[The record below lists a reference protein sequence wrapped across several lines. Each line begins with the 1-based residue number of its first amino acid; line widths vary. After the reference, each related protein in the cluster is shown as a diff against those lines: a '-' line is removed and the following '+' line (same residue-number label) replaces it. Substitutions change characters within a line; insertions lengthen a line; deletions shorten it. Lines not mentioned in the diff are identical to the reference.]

1 MGRFLVSTPKV
12 VVVPKNKSFPF
23 HAFRFTFYLLS
34 LCANI
39 NKEKL
44 LDVML
49 SRRVLR
55 TKVVKAVYAH
65 LQCEGA
71 TPAASEKNL
80 ILSID
85 RAYDLYFHLL
95 ALVPEI
101 AEYAAERIR
110 IGENKKLPTY
120 DDLHPNR
127 KFVEN
132 RVVVRLAEDENLQ
145 AELKRRKL
153 SWKNHRDLIVAL
165 YNALIRQPFYLK
177 YMASDERSLR
187 EDAQLVSD
195 IYMTMLE
202 EFEPLES
209 VLEEQSALWN
219 DDLGFILTMVSRTIL
234 SIRESHEEIKF
245 LPQFKSD
252 EDLDYAKSLLRNSIA
267 GYDRISLLLDNSLSN
282 WDIERVALM
291 DQIILVTAIV
301 EAENFPSIPVRVT
314 MNEYIDIAKCYS
326 TNSSGSFINGVLDRI
341 IVRLTEE
348 GKIVKSGKGLL

>member
-1 MGRFLVSTPKV
+1 
-12 VVVPKNKSFPF
+12 
-23 HAFRFTFYLLS
+23 
-34 LCANI
+34 
-39 NKEKL
+39 
-44 LDVML
+44 ML

-65 LQCEGA
+65 TQCEGL

-80 ILSID
+80 VASID
-85 RAYDLYFHLL
+85 KAYDLYFHLL

-132 RVVVRLAEDENLQ
+132 KVIARLNEDEELQ
-145 AELKRRKL
+145 AQLKARKL
-153 SWKNHRDLIVAL
+153 SWANHRDLIVAL
-165 YNALIRQPFYLK
+165 YNALVRQPFYMK
-177 YMASDERSLR
+177 YMASDECSFR

-202 EFEPLES
+202 EFEPLDR
-209 VLEEQSALWN
+209 VLEEQSILWN
-219 DDLGFILTMVSRTIL
+219 DDLGFLLTMVSRTIL
-234 SIRESHEEIKF
+234 SMREAHEAVK
-245 LPQFKSD
+245 LMPQFKSE
-252 EDLDYAKSLLRNSIA
+252 EDLDFAKSLLRNAIA
-267 GYDRISLLLDNSLSN
+267 GFERISLLLDNSMKN

-291 DQIILVTAIV
+291 DQIILVTAIA

-326 TNSSGSFINGVLDRI
+326 TDSSGGFINGLLDRI
-341 IVRLTEE
+341 IARLTDE

>member
-1 MGRFLVSTPKV
+1 
-12 VVVPKNKSFPF
+12 
-23 HAFRFTFYLLS
+23 
-34 LCANI
+34 
-39 NKEKL
+39 
-44 LDVML
+44 ML

-65 LQCEGA
+65 MQCEGL
-71 TPAASEKNL
+71 TPVASEKNL
-80 ILSID
+80 VLSID

-127 KFVEN
+127 KFVQN
-132 RVVVRLAEDENLQ
+132 KVIVRLAEDELLQ
-145 AELKRRKL
+145 AELKKRKL
-153 SWKNHRDLIVAL
+153 SWANNRDLIVAL
-165 YNALIRQPFYLK
+165 YNALVRQPFYQK
-177 YMASDERSLR
+177 YMLSEQRSFR

-202 EFEPLES
+202 EFEPLENA
-209 VLEEQSALWN
+209 LEEQSVLWN
-219 DDLGFILTMVSRTIL
+219 DDLGFLLTMVSRTIL
-234 SIRESHEEIKF
+234 SMRENHETIK
-245 LPQFKSD
+245 LMPQFKSD
-252 EDLDYAKSLLRNSIA
+252 EDLDYAKSLLRYTIA
-267 GYDRISLLLDNSLSN
+267 GYDRISMLIDNTMNN

-291 DQIILVTAIV
+291 DQIILVTAIA

-326 TNSSGSFINGVLDRI
+326 TESSGSFINGLLDKI
-341 IVRLTEE
+341 ISQLTED

>member
-1 MGRFLVSTPKV
+1 
-12 VVVPKNKSFPF
+12 
-23 HAFRFTFYLLS
+23 
-34 LCANI
+34 
-39 NKEKL
+39 
-44 LDVML
+44 ML

-65 LQCEGA
+65 TQCEGL
-71 TPAASEKNL
+71 TPVASEKNL
-80 ILSID
+80 VLSID

-132 RVVVRLAEDENLQ
+132 KVIARLNEDENLQ
-145 AELKRRKL
+145 AELKARKL
-153 SWKNHRDLIVAL
+153 SWANHRDLIVAL
-165 YNALIRQPFYLK
+165 YNALIRQPFYQK
-177 YMASDERSLR
+177 YMLSEERSFR

-202 EFEPLES
+202 EFEPLDR
-209 VLEEQSALWN
+209 VLEEQSILWN
-219 DDLGFILTMVSRTIL
+219 DDLGFLLTMVSRTIL
-234 SIRESHEEIKF
+234 SMREHHEAIK
-245 LPQFKSD
+245 LMPQFKSE
-252 EDLDYAKSLLRNSIA
+252 EDLDYAKALLRNAIA
-267 GYDRISLLLDNSLSN
+267 GFERISLLLDNSMQN

-291 DQIILVTAIV
+291 DQIILVTAIA

-326 TNSSGSFINGVLDRI
+326 TDSSGSFINGLLDKI
-341 IVRLTEE
+341 ISRLTDE

>member
-1 MGRFLVSTPKV
+1 
-12 VVVPKNKSFPF
+12 
-23 HAFRFTFYLLS
+23 
-34 LCANI
+34 
-39 NKEKL
+39 
-44 LDVML
+44 ML

-65 LQCEGA
+65 TQCEDM
-71 TPAASEKNL
+71 TPVASEKNL
-80 ILSID
+80 VLSID

-127 KFVEN
+127 KFIEN
-132 RVVVRLAEDENLQ
+132 KVVARLAEDEGLQ
-145 AELKRRKL
+145 AELKSRKL
-153 SWKNHRDLIVAL
+153 SWANHRDLIVAL
-165 YNALIRQPFYLK
+165 YNALIRQTFYQK
-177 YMASDERSLR
+177 YMQSEERSFR
-187 EDAQLVSD
+187 QDAQLVSD
-195 IYMTMLE
+195 IYMTRLE

-209 VLEEQSALWN
+209 ALEEQSVLWN
-219 DDLGFILTMVSRTIL
+219 DDLGFLLTMVSRTIL
-234 SIRESHEEIKF
+234 SMRESHEAIKM
-245 LPQFKSD
+245 LPQFKSED
-252 EDLDYAKSLLRNSIA
+252 DLDYAKSLLRNSIA
-267 GYDRISLLLDNSLSN
+267 SYDRISLLLDNAMNN

-291 DQIILVTAIV
+291 DKIILVTAIA

-326 TNSSGSFINGVLDRI
+326 TESSGGFINGLLDKI
-341 IVRLTEE
+341 IARLTDE

>member
-1 MGRFLVSTPKV
+1 
-12 VVVPKNKSFPF
+12 
-23 HAFRFTFYLLS
+23 
-34 LCANI
+34 
-39 NKEKL
+39 
-44 LDVML
+44 ML
-49 SRRVLR
+49 SRRILR

-65 LQCEGA
+65 TQCENI
-71 TPAASEKNL
+71 TPLTSEKNL
-80 ILSID
+80 VLSID

-132 RVVVRLAEDENLQ
+132 KVVARLAEDENLQ
-145 AELKRRKL
+145 VELKNRKL
-153 SWKNHRDLIVAL
+153 SWSNHRDLIVAL
-165 YNALIRQPFYLK
+165 YNALIRQPFFQK
-177 YMASDERSLR
+177 YMLSEERSFR

-202 EFEPLES
+202 EFEPLDR
-209 VLEEQSALWN
+209 VLEEQSILWN
-219 DDLGFILTMVSRTIL
+219 DDLGFLLTMVSRTIL
-234 SIRESHEEIKF
+234 SMREKHESIK
-245 LPQFKSD
+245 LMPQFKSE
-252 EDLDYAKSLLRNSIA
+252 EDLDYAKSLLRHAIA
-267 GYDRISLLLDNSLSN
+267 SHERISLLLDNSMKN

-291 DQIILVTAIV
+291 DKLILVTAIA

-326 TNSSGSFINGVLDRI
+326 TESSGSFINGILDRI
-341 IVRLTEE
+341 ISQLTAE
-348 GKIVKSGKGLL
+348 GKIIKSGKGLL

>member
-1 MGRFLVSTPKV
+1 
-12 VVVPKNKSFPF
+12 
-23 HAFRFTFYLLS
+23 
-34 LCANI
+34 
-39 NKEKL
+39 
-44 LDVML
+44 ML

-65 LQCEGA
+65 TQCEGL

-80 ILSID
+80 VASID
-85 RAYDLYFHLL
+85 KAYDLYFHLL

-132 RVVVRLAEDENLQ
+132 KVIARLNEDEELQ
-145 AELKRRKL
+145 AQLKARKL
-153 SWKNHRDLIVAL
+153 SWANHRDLIVAL
-165 YNALIRQPFYLK
+165 YNALVRQPFYMK
-177 YMASDERSLR
+177 YMASDERTFR

-202 EFEPLES
+202 EFEPLDR
-209 VLEEQSALWN
+209 VLEEQSILWN
-219 DDLGFILTMVSRTIL
+219 DDLGFLLTMVSRTIL
-234 SIRESHEEIKF
+234 SMREAHEAIK
-245 LPQFKSD
+245 LMPQFKSE
-252 EDLDYAKSLLRNSIA
+252 EDLDYAKSLLRYTIA
-267 GYDRISLLLDNSLSN
+267 GYDRISLLLDNSMNN

-291 DQIILVTAIV
+291 DQIILVTAIA

-326 TNSSGSFINGVLDRI
+326 TDSSGGFINGLLDRI
-341 IVRLTEE
+341 IARLTDE

>member
-1 MGRFLVSTPKV
+1 
-12 VVVPKNKSFPF
+12 
-23 HAFRFTFYLLS
+23 
-34 LCANI
+34 
-39 NKEKL
+39 
-44 LDVML
+44 ML

-65 LQCEGA
+65 MQCEGL
-71 TPAASEKNL
+71 TPVASEKNL
-80 ILSID
+80 LLSID

-132 RVVVRLAEDENLQ
+132 KVIVRLAEDENLQ
-145 AELKRRKL
+145 SELKARKL

-165 YNALIRQPFYLK
+165 YNALIRQPFYQK
-177 YMASDERSLR
+177 YMLSEERSFR

-202 EFEPLES
+202 EFEPLET

-219 DDLGFILTMVSRTIL
+219 DDLGFLLTMVSRTVL
-234 SIRESHEEIKF
+234 SMREKHESVRVM
-245 LPQFKSD
+245 PQFKSE
-252 EDLDYAKSLLRNSIA
+252 EDLDYAKSLLRNAVA
-267 GYDRISLLLDNSLSN
+267 GYERISLLLDNSMSN

-291 DQIILVTAIV
+291 DKIILVTAIA
-301 EAENFPSIPVRVT
+301 EAENFPLIPVRVT

-326 TNSSGSFINGVLDRI
+326 TASSGSFINGVLDKMI
-341 IVRLTEE
+341 NQLTEE

>member
-1 MGRFLVSTPKV
+1 
-12 VVVPKNKSFPF
+12 
-23 HAFRFTFYLLS
+23 
-34 LCANI
+34 
-39 NKEKL
+39 
-44 LDVML
+44 ML

-65 LQCEGA
+65 MQCEGL
-71 TPAASEKNL
+71 TPVASEKNL
-80 ILSID
+80 VLSID

-132 RVVVRLAEDENLQ
+132 KVIIRLAEDENLQ
-145 AELKRRKL
+145 AELKNRKL
-153 SWKNHRDLIVAL
+153 SWKNYRDLIVAL
-165 YNALIRQPFYLK
+165 YNALIRQPFYQK
-177 YMASDERSLR
+177 YMLSEERSFR

-202 EFEPLES
+202 EFEPLET

-219 DDLGFILTMVSRTIL
+219 DDLGFLLTMVSRTVL
-234 SIRESHEEIKF
+234 SMREKHESVRVM
-245 LPQFKSD
+245 PQFKSE
-252 EDLDYAKSLLRNSIA
+252 EDLDYAKSLLRNAIA
-267 GYDRISLLLDNSLSN
+267 SYERISLLLDNSMKN

-291 DQIILVTAIV
+291 DKIILVTAIA

-326 TNSSGSFINGVLDRI
+326 TESSGGFINGLLDKI
-341 IVRLTEE
+341 ITRLTEE

>member
-1 MGRFLVSTPKV
+1 
-12 VVVPKNKSFPF
+12 
-23 HAFRFTFYLLS
+23 
-34 LCANI
+34 
-39 NKEKL
+39 
-44 LDVML
+44 ML

-65 LQCEGA
+65 QQCENM
-71 TPAASEKNL
+71 TPVASEKSL

-120 DDLHPNR
+120 EDLHPNR

-132 RVVVRLAEDENLQ
+132 KVIARLVEDENLQ
-145 AELKRRKL
+145 VEISNRKL

-165 YNALIRQPFYLK
+165 YNALIRQPFYQK
-177 YMASDERSLR
+177 YMASEERSFR
-187 EDAQLVSD
+187 QDAQLVSD

-202 EFEPLES
+202 EFEPLDRA
-209 VLEEQSALWN
+209 LEEQSILWN
-219 DDLGFILTMVSRTIL
+219 DDLGFLLTMVSRTVL
-234 SIRESHEEIKF
+234 SMRENQEAIK
-245 LPQFKSD
+245 LMPQFKSE
-252 EDLDYAKSLLRNSIA
+252 EDLDYAKKLLRYTIA
-267 GYDRISLLLDNSLSN
+267 GYERISLLLDGSMNN

-291 DQIILVTAIV
+291 DKIVLVTAIS
-301 EAENFPSIPVRVT
+301 EAENFPTIPTRVT

-326 TNSSGSFINGVLDRI
+326 TESSGGFINGILDRI
-341 IVRLTEE
+341 ISQLTAE
-348 GKIVKSGKGLL
+348 GKIVKTGKGLL

>member
-1 MGRFLVSTPKV
+1 
-12 VVVPKNKSFPF
+12 
-23 HAFRFTFYLLS
+23 
-34 LCANI
+34 
-39 NKEKL
+39 
-44 LDVML
+44 ML

-65 LQCEGA
+65 MQCEGL
-71 TPAASEKNL
+71 TPVASEKNL
-80 ILSID
+80 VLSID

-127 KFVEN
+127 KFVQN
-132 RVVVRLAEDENLQ
+132 KVVVRLAEDELLQ
-145 AELKRRKL
+145 AELKKRKL
-153 SWKNHRDLIVAL
+153 SWTNNRDLIVAL
-165 YNALIRQPFYLK
+165 YNALVRQPFYQK
-177 YMASDERSLR
+177 YMLSEQHSFR

-202 EFEPLES
+202 EFEPLENA
-209 VLEEQSALWN
+209 LEEQSVLWN
-219 DDLGFILTMVSRTIL
+219 DDLGFLLTMVSRTIL
-234 SIRESHEEIKF
+234 SMRENHETIK
-245 LPQFKSD
+245 LMPQFKSD
-252 EDLDYAKSLLRNSIA
+252 EDLDYAKSLLRYTIA
-267 GYDRISLLLDNSLSN
+267 GYDRISMLIDNTMSN

-291 DQIILVTAIV
+291 DQIILVTAIA

-326 TNSSGSFINGVLDRI
+326 TESSGSFINGLLDKI
-341 IVRLTEE
+341 ISQLTED

>member
-1 MGRFLVSTPKV
+1 
-12 VVVPKNKSFPF
+12 
-23 HAFRFTFYLLS
+23 
-34 LCANI
+34 
-39 NKEKL
+39 
-44 LDVML
+44 ML

-65 LQCEGA
+65 MQCEDV
-71 TPAASEKNL
+71 TPVASEKSL
-80 ILSID
+80 LLSID

-101 AEYAAERIR
+101 AEYATERIR

-132 RVVVRLAEDENLQ
+132 KVVARLAEDEGLQ
-145 AELKRRKL
+145 AELKSRKL
-153 SWKNHRDLIVAL
+153 SWANNEDVIVAL
-165 YNALIRQPFYLK
+165 YNALIRQPFYQK
-177 YMASDERSLR
+177 YMLSEERSFR
-187 EDAQLVSD
+187 EDAQFVSD

-209 VLEEQSALWN
+209 ALEEQSVLWN

-234 SIRESHEEIKF
+234 SMREAHERIK
-245 LPQFKSD
+245 LMPQFKSE
-252 EDLDYAKSLLRNSIA
+252 EDLDYSKSLLRNTIA
-267 GYDRISLLLDNSLSN
+267 SYERVALMLDNSMNN

-291 DQIILVTAIV
+291 DKIILVTAIV

-326 TNSSGSFINGVLDRI
+326 TASSGSFINGLLDKMI
-341 IVRLTEE
+341 NQLTEE

>member
-1 MGRFLVSTPKV
+1 
-12 VVVPKNKSFPF
+12 
-23 HAFRFTFYLLS
+23 
-34 LCANI
+34 
-39 NKEKL
+39 
-44 LDVML
+44 ML
-49 SRRVLR
+49 SRRILR

-65 LQCEGA
+65 VQCEDI
-71 TPAASEKNL
+71 TPVASEKNL
-80 ILSID
+80 VLSID

-132 RVVVRLAEDENLQ
+132 KVIAKLVEDENLQ
-145 AELKRRKL
+145 LELKNRKL
-153 SWKNHRDLIVAL
+153 SWANNRDLIVAL
-165 YNALIRQPFYLK
+165 YNALIRQPFYQK
-177 YMASDERSLR
+177 YMLSEERSFR

-202 EFEPLES
+202 EFEPLDSALEAQS
-209 VLEEQSALWN
+209 VLWN
-219 DDLGFILTMVSRTIL
+219 DDLGFLLTMVSRTIL
-234 SIRESHEEIKF
+234 SMREKHEEVK
-245 LPQFKSD
+245 LMQQFKSED
-252 EDLDYAKSLLRNSIA
+252 DLDYAKSLLRYAVA
-267 GYDRISLLLDNSLSN
+267 GYDRITLMLDNYMNN

-291 DQIILVTAIV
+291 DKIILVTAIA
-301 EAENFPSIPVRVT
+301 EAESFPAIPVRVT

-326 TNSSGSFINGVLDRI
+326 TESSGGFINGLLDKI
-341 IVRLTEE
+341 ISQLTAE

>member
-1 MGRFLVSTPKV
+1 
-12 VVVPKNKSFPF
+12 
-23 HAFRFTFYLLS
+23 
-34 LCANI
+34 
-39 NKEKL
+39 
-44 LDVML
+44 ML

-65 LQCEGA
+65 QQCENM
-71 TPAASEKNL
+71 TPVTSEKNL
-80 ILSID
+80 VLSID

-132 RVVVRLAEDENLQ
+132 KVIARLVEDENLQ
-145 AELKRRKL
+145 IELSNRKL

-165 YNALIRQPFYLK
+165 YNALIRQSFYQK
-177 YMASDERSLR
+177 YMASEERSFR

-202 EFEPLES
+202 EFEPLDS
-209 VLEEQSALWN
+209 ALEEQSILWN
-219 DDLGFILTMVSRTIL
+219 DDLGFLLTMVSRTIL
-234 SIRESHEEIKF
+234 SMRESHEAIK
-245 LPQFKSD
+245 LMPQFKSE
-252 EDLDYAKSLLRNSIA
+252 EDLDYAKKLLRYSIA
-267 GYDRISLLLDNSLSN
+267 GYDRISLLLDGSMNN

-291 DQIILVTAIV
+291 DKIILVTAIS
-301 EAENFPSIPVRVT
+301 EAENFTSIPTRVT
-314 MNEYIDIAKCYS
+314 MNEYIDIAKSYS
-326 TNSSGSFINGVLDRI
+326 TESSGSFINGILDRI
-341 IVRLTEE
+341 ISQLVND
-348 GKIVKSGKGLL
+348 GKIVKTGKGLL

>member
-1 MGRFLVSTPKV
+1 
-12 VVVPKNKSFPF
+12 
-23 HAFRFTFYLLS
+23 
-34 LCANI
+34 
-39 NKEKL
+39 
-44 LDVML
+44 ML

-65 LQCEGA
+65 TQCEDL

-80 ILSID
+80 VLSID

-132 RVVVRLAEDENLQ
+132 KVIIRLAEDENLQ
-145 AELKRRKL
+145 AELKSRKL

-165 YNALIRQPFYLK
+165 YNALIRQPFYQK
-177 YMASDERSLR
+177 YMLSEERSFR

-202 EFEPLES
+202 EFEPLET
-209 VLEEQSALWN
+209 VLEEQSILWN
-219 DDLGFILTMVSRTIL
+219 DDLGYLLTMASRTVL
-234 SIRESHEEIKF
+234 SVRESHEAIKF
-245 LPQFKSD
+245 LPQFKNE
-252 EDLDYAKSLLRNSIA
+252 EDLEFAKVLLRNSIG
-267 GYDRISLLLDNSLSN
+267 GYERIGMMIDNTMSN

-291 DQIILVTAIV
+291 DNIILVVGIA
-301 EAENFPSIPVRVT
+301 EAESFASIPTRVT
-314 MNEYIDIAKCYS
+314 LNEYIDIAKYYS
-326 TNSSGSFINGVLDRI
+326 TNSSGGFINGILDKVI
-341 IVRLTEE
+341 ARLTDE

>member
-1 MGRFLVSTPKV
+1 
-12 VVVPKNKSFPF
+12 
-23 HAFRFTFYLLS
+23 
-34 LCANI
+34 
-39 NKEKL
+39 
-44 LDVML
+44 ML

-55 TKVVKAVYAH
+55 TKVVKTVYAH
-65 LQCEGA
+65 IQCEGL
-71 TPAASEKNL
+71 TPVVSEKNL
-80 ILSID
+80 VTSID

-95 ALVPEI
+95 ALVPEV

-132 RVVVRLAEDENLQ
+132 KVILRLAEDEGLQ
-145 AELKRRKL
+145 TELKARKL

-165 YNALIRQPFYLK
+165 YNALIRQPFYQK
-177 YMASDERSLR
+177 YMISEVRSFR

-202 EFEPLES
+202 EFEPLET
-209 VLEEQSALWN
+209 VLEEQSVLWN
-219 DDLGFILTMVSRTIL
+219 DDLGFLLTMVSRTIL
-234 SIRESHEEIKF
+234 SMSEKRDTIK
-245 LPQFKSD
+245 LMPQFKSD
-252 EDLDYAKSLLRNSIA
+252 EDLDYAKSLLRYAIA
-267 GYDRISLLLDNSLSN
+267 GYDRISLLLDNSMRN

-291 DQIILVTAIV
+291 DKIILVTAIA
-301 EAENFPSIPVRVT
+301 EAESFPSIPVRVT

-326 TNSSGSFINGVLDRI
+326 TESSGSFINGVLDRMI
-341 IVRLTEE
+341 NQLTEE

>member
-1 MGRFLVSTPKV
+1 
-12 VVVPKNKSFPF
+12 
-23 HAFRFTFYLLS
+23 
-34 LCANI
+34 
-39 NKEKL
+39 
-44 LDVML
+44 ML

-65 LQCEGA
+65 TQCENM
-71 TPAASEKNL
+71 TPVASEKNL

-120 DDLHPNR
+120 EDLHPNR

-132 RVVVRLAEDENLQ
+132 KVITRLVEDENLQ
-145 AELKRRKL
+145 IEISNRKL
-153 SWKNHRDLIVAL
+153 SWKNNRDLIVAL
-165 YNALIRQPFYLK
+165 YNALIRQPFYMK
-177 YMASDERSLR
+177 YMASDERSFR

-202 EFEPLES
+202 EFEPLDR
-209 VLEEQSALWN
+209 VLEEQSILWN
-219 DDLGFILTMVSRTIL
+219 DDLGFLLTMVSRTIL
-234 SIRESHEEIKF
+234 SMREAHEAIK
-245 LPQFKSD
+245 LMPQFKSE
-252 EDLDYAKSLLRNSIA
+252 EDLDYAKSLLRYTIA
-267 GYDRISLLLDNSLSN
+267 GYDRISLLLDNSMNN

-291 DQIILVTAIV
+291 DQIILVTAIA
-301 EAENFPSIPVRVT
+301 EAENFTSIPVRVT

-326 TNSSGSFINGVLDRI
+326 TDSSGGFINGLLDRI
-341 IVRLTEE
+341 IARLTDE

>member
-1 MGRFLVSTPKV
+1 
-12 VVVPKNKSFPF
+12 
-23 HAFRFTFYLLS
+23 
-34 LCANI
+34 
-39 NKEKL
+39 
-44 LDVML
+44 ML

-65 LQCEGA
+65 TQCEGL
-71 TPAASEKNL
+71 TPVASEKNL
-80 ILSID
+80 VASID
-85 RAYDLYFHLL
+85 KAYDLYFRLL

-132 RVVVRLAEDENLQ
+132 KVIARLNEDEELQ
-145 AELKRRKL
+145 AQLKARKL
-153 SWKNHRDLIVAL
+153 SWANHRDLIVAL
-165 YNALIRQPFYLK
+165 YNALIRQPFYMK
-177 YMASDERSLR
+177 YMASDERSFR

-202 EFEPLES
+202 EFEPLDR
-209 VLEEQSALWN
+209 VLEEQSILWN
-219 DDLGFILTMVSRTIL
+219 DDLGFLLTMVSRTIL
-234 SIRESHEEIKF
+234 SMREAHEAIK
-245 LPQFKSD
+245 LMPQFKSE
-252 EDLDYAKSLLRNSIA
+252 EDLDYAKSLLRNAIA
-267 GYDRISLLLDNSLSN
+267 GFERISLLLDNSMQN

-291 DQIILVTAIV
+291 DQIILITAIA

-314 MNEYIDIAKCYS
+314 MNEYIDIAKYYS
-326 TNSSGSFINGVLDRI
+326 TSSSGSFINGVLDKMI
-341 IVRLTEE
+341 SQLTEE

>member
-1 MGRFLVSTPKV
+1 
-12 VVVPKNKSFPF
+12 
-23 HAFRFTFYLLS
+23 
-34 LCANI
+34 
-39 NKEKL
+39 
-44 LDVML
+44 ML

-65 LQCEGA
+65 IQCEDI
-71 TPAASEKNL
+71 TPVTSEKNL
-80 ILSID
+80 VLSID

-132 RVVVRLAEDENLQ
+132 KVIARLAEDEGLQ
-145 AELKRRKL
+145 AELKARKL
-153 SWKNHRDLIVAL
+153 SWANHRDLIVAL
-165 YNALIRQPFYLK
+165 YNALIRQTFYQK
-177 YMASDERSLR
+177 YMASEERSFR
-187 EDAQLVSD
+187 QDAQLVSD

-202 EFEPLES
+202 EFEPLEAALEAQS
-209 VLEEQSALWN
+209 VLWN
-219 DDLGFILTMVSRTIL
+219 DDLGYLLTMVSRTVL
-234 SIRESHEEIKF
+234 SMRESHESIKM
-245 LPQFKSD
+245 LPQFKSE

-267 GYDRISLLLDNSLSN
+267 SYERISLLLDNAMNN

-291 DQIILVTAIV
+291 DKIILVTAIA

-326 TNSSGSFINGVLDRI
+326 TESSGGFINGLLDRI
-341 IVRLTEE
+341 IARLTDE

>member
-1 MGRFLVSTPKV
+1 
-12 VVVPKNKSFPF
+12 
-23 HAFRFTFYLLS
+23 
-34 LCANI
+34 
-39 NKEKL
+39 
-44 LDVML
+44 ML

-65 LQCEGA
+65 TQCEGL
-71 TPAASEKNL
+71 TPVASEKNL
-80 ILSID
+80 VLSID

-132 RVVVRLAEDENLQ
+132 KVIARLNEDEGLQ
-145 AELKRRKL
+145 AELKARKL
-153 SWKNHRDLIVAL
+153 SWANHRDLIVAL
-165 YNALIRQPFYLK
+165 YNALIRQSFYQK
-177 YMASDERSLR
+177 YMASEERSFR

-202 EFEPLES
+202 EFEPLETA
-209 VLEEQSALWN
+209 LEEQSALWN
-219 DDLGFILTMVSRTIL
+219 DDLGFILTMVSRTVL
-234 SIRESHEEIKF
+234 SMRESHEAIKL
-245 LPQFKSD
+245 LPQFKSE
-252 EDLDYAKSLLRNSIA
+252 EDLDYSKSLLRYAVA
-267 GYDRISLLLDNSLSN
+267 GYERISLLLDNSMSN

-291 DQIILVTAIV
+291 DKIILVTAIA

-326 TNSSGSFINGVLDRI
+326 TSSSGSFINGVLDKMI
-341 IVRLTEE
+341 NQLTEE

>member
-1 MGRFLVSTPKV
+1 
-12 VVVPKNKSFPF
+12 
-23 HAFRFTFYLLS
+23 
-34 LCANI
+34 
-39 NKEKL
+39 
-44 LDVML
+44 ML

-65 LQCEGA
+65 TQCDGI
-71 TPAASEKNL
+71 TPSASEKNL
-80 ILSID
+80 VLSID

-132 RVVVRLAEDENLQ
+132 KVIARLVEDEALQ
-145 AELKRRKL
+145 LELKNRKL

-165 YNALIRQPFYLK
+165 YNALIRQTFYQK
-177 YMASDERSLR
+177 YMQSEERSFR

-209 VLEEQSALWN
+209 ALEEQSVLWN
-219 DDLGFILTMVSRTIL
+219 DDLGFLLTMVSRTVL
-234 SIRESHEEIKF
+234 SMRESHEAIKL
-245 LPQFKSD
+245 LPQFKSE
-252 EDLDYAKSLLRNSIA
+252 EDLDYAKSLLRNAIA
-267 GYDRISLLLDNSLSN
+267 SYERISLLLDNAMNN

-291 DQIILVTAIV
+291 DKIILITAIA

-326 TNSSGSFINGVLDRI
+326 TESSGGFINGLLDRI
-341 IVRLTEE
+341 IARLTDE

>member
-1 MGRFLVSTPKV
+1 M
-12 VVVPKNKSFPF
+12 
-23 HAFRFTFYLLS
+23 
-34 LCANI
+34 
-39 NKEKL
+39 
-44 LDVML
+44 
-49 SRRVLR
+49 
-55 TKVVKAVYAH
+55 
-65 LQCEGA
+65 QCEGL
-71 TPAASEKNL
+71 TPVASEKNL
-80 ILSID
+80 VLSID

-132 RVVVRLAEDENLQ
+132 KVIIRLAEDENLQ
-145 AELKRRKL
+145 AELKNRKL

-165 YNALIRQPFYLK
+165 YNALIRQPFYQK
-177 YMASDERSLR
+177 YMLSEERSFR

-202 EFEPLES
+202 EFEPLET

-219 DDLGFILTMVSRTIL
+219 DDLGFLLTMVSRTVL
-234 SIRESHEEIKF
+234 SMREKHESVRVM
-245 LPQFKSD
+245 PQFKSE
-252 EDLDYAKSLLRNSIA
+252 EDLDYAKSLLRNAIA
-267 GYDRISLLLDNSLSN
+267 SYERISLLLDNSMKN

-291 DQIILVTAIV
+291 DKIILVTAIA

-326 TNSSGSFINGVLDRI
+326 TESSGGFINGVLDKMI
-341 IVRLTEE
+341 TRLTEE

>member
-1 MGRFLVSTPKV
+1 
-12 VVVPKNKSFPF
+12 
-23 HAFRFTFYLLS
+23 
-34 LCANI
+34 
-39 NKEKL
+39 
-44 LDVML
+44 ML
-49 SRRVLR
+49 SRRILR

-65 LQCEGA
+65 TQCENI
-71 TPAASEKNL
+71 TPLTSEKNL
-80 ILSID
+80 VLSID

-132 RVVVRLAEDENLQ
+132 KVIARLAEDENLQ
-145 AELKRRKL
+145 TELKNRKL

-165 YNALIRQPFYLK
+165 YNALIRQPFYQK
-177 YMASDERSLR
+177 YMLAEERSFR

-202 EFEPLES
+202 EFEPLDRA
-209 VLEEQSALWN
+209 LEEQSILWN

-234 SIRESHEEIKF
+234 SMRESHEAIK
-245 LPQFKSD
+245 LMPQFKSD
-252 EDLDYAKSLLRNSIA
+252 DDLDYAKSLLRNAIASI
-267 GYDRISLLLDNSLSN
+267 DRISLLLDNSMKN

-291 DQIILVTAIV
+291 DKLILVTAIA

-326 TNSSGSFINGVLDRI
+326 TESSGGFINGILDKI
-341 IVRLTEE
+341 ISQLTAE
-348 GKIVKSGKGLL
+348 GKIIKSGKGLL

>member
-1 MGRFLVSTPKV
+1 
-12 VVVPKNKSFPF
+12 
-23 HAFRFTFYLLS
+23 
-34 LCANI
+34 
-39 NKEKL
+39 
-44 LDVML
+44 ML
-49 SRRVLR
+49 SRRILR

-65 LQCEGA
+65 TQCEGL
-71 TPAASEKNL
+71 TPVASEKNL
-80 ILSID
+80 VASID
-85 RAYDLYFHLL
+85 KAYDLYFHLL

-132 RVVVRLAEDENLQ
+132 KVIARLNEDEELQ
-145 AELKRRKL
+145 AQLKARKL
-153 SWKNHRDLIVAL
+153 SWANHRDLIVAL
-165 YNALIRQPFYLK
+165 YNALIRQPFYMK
-177 YMASDERSLR
+177 YMASDERSFR

-202 EFEPLES
+202 EFEPLDR
-209 VLEEQSALWN
+209 VLEEQSILWN
-219 DDLGFILTMVSRTIL
+219 DDLGFLLTMVSRTIL
-234 SIRESHEEIKF
+234 SMREAHEAIK
-245 LPQFKSD
+245 LMPQFKSE
-252 EDLDYAKSLLRNSIA
+252 EDLDYAKSLLRNAIA
-267 GYDRISLLLDNSLSN
+267 GFERISLLLDNSMQN

-291 DQIILVTAIV
+291 DQIILITAIA

-326 TNSSGSFINGVLDRI
+326 TDSSGGFINGLLDRI
-341 IVRLTEE
+341 IARLTEE

>member
-1 MGRFLVSTPKV
+1 
-12 VVVPKNKSFPF
+12 
-23 HAFRFTFYLLS
+23 
-34 LCANI
+34 
-39 NKEKL
+39 
-44 LDVML
+44 ML

-65 LQCEGA
+65 TQCEGL
-71 TPAASEKNL
+71 TPVASEKNL
-80 ILSID
+80 VASID
-85 RAYDLYFHLL
+85 KAYDLYFHLL

-132 RVVVRLAEDENLQ
+132 KVIARLNEDEELQ
-145 AELKRRKL
+145 AQLKARKL
-153 SWKNHRDLIVAL
+153 SWANHRDLIVAL
-165 YNALIRQPFYLK
+165 YNALIRQPFYMK
-177 YMASDERSLR
+177 YMASDERSFR

-202 EFEPLES
+202 EFEPLDR
-209 VLEEQSALWN
+209 VLEEQSILWN
-219 DDLGFILTMVSRTIL
+219 DDLGFLLTMVSRTIL
-234 SIRESHEEIKF
+234 SMREAHEAIK
-245 LPQFKSD
+245 LMPQFKSE
-252 EDLDYAKSLLRNSIA
+252 EDLDYAKSLLRNAIA
-267 GYDRISLLLDNSLSN
+267 GFERISLLLDNSMQN

-291 DQIILVTAIV
+291 DQIILITAIA

-326 TNSSGSFINGVLDRI
+326 TDSSGGFINGLLDRI
-341 IVRLTEE
+341 IARLTDE

>member
-1 MGRFLVSTPKV
+1 
-12 VVVPKNKSFPF
+12 
-23 HAFRFTFYLLS
+23 
-34 LCANI
+34 
-39 NKEKL
+39 
-44 LDVML
+44 ML

-65 LQCEGA
+65 TQCEDL

-80 ILSID
+80 VLSIN

-127 KFVEN
+127 KFIEN
-132 RVVVRLAEDENLQ
+132 KVIARLVEDEGLQ
-145 AELKRRKL
+145 AELKSRKL
-153 SWKNHRDLIVAL
+153 SWANHRDLVVAL
-165 YNALIRQPFYLK
+165 YNALIRQTFYQK
-177 YMASDERSLR
+177 YMQSEERSFR
-187 EDAQLVSD
+187 QDAQLVSD

-209 VLEEQSALWN
+209 ALEAQSILWN
-219 DDLGFILTMVSRTIL
+219 DDLGFLLTMVSRTVL
-234 SIRESHEEIKF
+234 SMREGHEAIK
-245 LPQFKSD
+245 LMPQFKSE

-267 GYDRISLLLDNSLSN
+267 SYDRISLLLDNAMNN

-291 DQIILVTAIV
+291 DKIILVTAIA
-301 EAENFPSIPVRVT
+301 EAETFPSIPVRVT

-326 TNSSGSFINGVLDRI
+326 TESSGGFINGILDKI
-341 IVRLTEE
+341 IARLTDE

>member
-1 MGRFLVSTPKV
+1 
-12 VVVPKNKSFPF
+12 
-23 HAFRFTFYLLS
+23 
-34 LCANI
+34 
-39 NKEKL
+39 
-44 LDVML
+44 ML

-65 LQCEGA
+65 TQCEDM
-71 TPAASEKNL
+71 TPVASEKNL
-80 ILSID
+80 VLSID

-132 RVVVRLAEDENLQ
+132 KVVARLTEDEGLQ
-145 AELKRRKL
+145 AELKQRKL
-153 SWKNHRDLIVAL
+153 SWSNHRDLIVAL
-165 YNALIRQPFYLK
+165 YNALIRQTFYQK
-177 YMASDERSLR
+177 YMQSEERSFR
-187 EDAQLVSD
+187 QDAQLVSD

-209 VLEEQSALWN
+209 ALEAQSILWN
-219 DDLGFILTMVSRTIL
+219 DDLGYLLTMVSRTVL
-234 SIRESHEEIKF
+234 SMRESHEAIKM
-245 LPQFKSD
+245 LPQFKSED
-252 EDLDYAKSLLRNSIA
+252 DLDYAKSLLRNSIA
-267 GYDRISLLLDNSLSN
+267 SYDRISLLLDNAMNN

-291 DQIILVTAIV
+291 DKIILVTAIA

-326 TNSSGSFINGVLDRI
+326 TESSGGFINGLLDKI
-341 IVRLTEE
+341 IARLTDE

>member
-1 MGRFLVSTPKV
+1 
-12 VVVPKNKSFPF
+12 
-23 HAFRFTFYLLS
+23 
-34 LCANI
+34 
-39 NKEKL
+39 
-44 LDVML
+44 ML

-65 LQCEGA
+65 TQCEGI
-71 TPAASEKNL
+71 TPVASEKNL
-80 ILSID
+80 VLSID

-132 RVVVRLAEDENLQ
+132 KVVARLVEDEGLQ
-145 AELKRRKL
+145 AELKNRKL

-165 YNALIRQPFYLK
+165 YNALIRQPFYQK
-177 YMASDERSLR
+177 YMKSDERSFR

-209 VLEEQSALWN
+209 ALEEQSVLWN
-219 DDLGFILTMVSRTIL
+219 DDLGFLLTMVSRTVL
-234 SIRESHEEIKF
+234 SMRESHEAVKL
-245 LPQFKSD
+245 LPQFKSE

-267 GYDRISLLLDNSLSN
+267 SYERISLLLDNAMNN

-291 DQIILVTAIV
+291 DKIILITAIA

-326 TNSSGSFINGVLDRI
+326 TESSGGFINGLLDRI
-341 IVRLTEE
+341 IARLTDE